1 MGRIIVGSAFARGE
15 TSVNMNLST
24 RLFRDPEEVVTDFEQ
39 SSWNVQFIRNA
50 QKQREQ
56 APKGD

>member
-1 MGRIIVGSAFARGE
+1 
-15 TSVNMNLST
+15 MNLST